1 MIGMMMMV
9 VIMMIMMTK
18 ITVIALIPNTS
29 LSLNTARFVRD
40 YTTVPLCMLHDAS
53 DLMCKRRAPLP
64 RTGSNFSRDTILH
77 ACIANHSHRSTHFSS
92 SLCFEHSE

>member
-1 MIGMMMMV
+1 MMMMMMMM

-18 ITVIALIPNTS
+18 ITVIRIPNTR
-29 LSLNTARFVRD
+29 LSLNTTRFVRD

-53 DLMCKRRAPLP
+53 ALMCKRRAPLP

-77 ACIANHSHRSTHFSS
+77 ACIANQSQINT
-92 SLCFEHSE
+92 LLK